1 MTTDL
6 GIGSPPDVSLPT
18 KEELLFPAC
27 ATSRCAEC
35 IGESAT
41 QRCNHSCHED
51 GQAPADEAPIQGFG
65 ETTATDTPQ
74 DESTEKDPTSGE
86 ELVEVVEIYERSEA
100 GILEHTRTIV
110 DGTEAIIKR
119 TPEPPRLVE
128 PGITELI
135 HDLVKKDEKIAKKE
149 DEIDKLKVQL
159 KTLNTEREEIIQEI
173 KRSDGRTE
181 QLKMEGVD

>member
-110 DGTEAIIKR
+110 DGTEAVIR
-119 TPEPPRLVE
+119 HTEPPRIVEVSLDSLV
-128 PGITELI
+128 T
-135 HDLVKKDEKIAKKE
+135 DLFKKREKIAKKKE
-149 DEIDKLKVQL
+149 ELKKIKGQLDALVDEF
-159 KTLNTEREEIIQEI
+159 EELVNEI
-173 KRSDGRTE
+173 AKRGAPE
-181 QLKMEGVD
+181 QMKMEGVE